1 MADCNETKRLIIQ
14 DGRNGSTCLTPRE
27 SMDCGKAFLL
37 AWAELWEIAF
47 FCVETRDGTEPAVW
61 NPLSLCAKV
70 SLE

>member
-14 DGRNGSTCLTPRE
+14 DVKKRLHMPRPQGE
-27 SMDCGKAFLL
+27 HGLWKGFP
-37 AWAELWEIAF
+37 AWAKLQEFAF
-47 FCVETRDGTEPAVW
+47 FCVETRDGTEPGVW